1 MYSQSQSGGDGEK
14 KTSDILNK
22 LTVQSVLSGVG
33 IKSSNMDDILE
44 GSLVDV
50 ENRISMIKTRLD
62 QNDMIVQDKKAQL
75 SAKMNEFNSNLKSQN
90 DLYNFGGGDSENNLF
105 SQLKVYRGSLLS
117 DTRQSFQSGILSNV
131 MGVDDLSTDDSK
143 DTFLKKLN
151 ETRIFKE
158 PDRELTYLSMVKD
171 IQTRRIGGERGPD
184 ISMINSDLKE
194 IQRKYISQLQ
204 GLFNSVGADK
214 PYYTGMK
221 DYGINGYQ
229 NNRGEGYLQMPVIM
243 NSARYKTTNV
253 TTYLHHGNE
262 NNSYIGINY
271 DLVGSGGVRNAESL
285 QLTDIRAATGI
296 NDIPADKTQI
306 IRTRG
311 SNMALFVEIEEDSG
325 DNQGPSD
332 FKLTSPVNLT
342 DNEINNVQKDLMIQQ
357 QTMYNGVESPP
368 NVIRGTG
375 RTVRTIVRGNGTYI
389 EATDPRKCLAGLI
402 PFDDSLFMNL
412 LDEKQG
418 GMIQN
423 INTSSGVTDSP
434 IKWRGEEITIQRG
447 KSNSLYSRKEELKS
461 VNEIF
466 PKLKKGL
473 TDTSDYNMINV
484 LEIGKICEEFSKE
497 VLKCNENGQGDGWD
511 GLGWLFTPSTNDEIT
526 GGDFNPEYRDNGAN
540 RHLMKTNSQNI
551 RVVYKQVRNNGG
563 LQLRIVNDSIVSND
577 GGGNNAALGK
587 DVYVYD
593 PDTYNS
599 PDNYDNIRGA
609 YNNGENLINNN
620 DLMSI
625 EDWYG
630 NALSG
635 NSRRERM
642 NIAELT
648 RRRCILFLFHFLE
661 KAFNATWYCY
671 RGGETGNYKVVL
683 DPKEVYKKLSD
694 WESVQKWWSYTKNS
708 TQCVNGVGAVCTYRG
723 ENGSELLPERLTP
736 AECLLCFARHLF
748 IGRGKAGDDG
758 MGCRNAWESD
768 SMLWDAIE
776 KLLPK
781 LYRCAIVIKNRETV
795 KNFYVKLNALK
806 QTSPLLSEAK
816 KVGKDKTSRS
826 SATESKLLN
835 EYPQDMYRDLLIR
848 MYDIDAN
855 ESDKKYCCCKNEWTE
870 VLGGNIGSVV
880 PCDVCAVAHY
890 FFDMPEAVSSYDY
903 RLYNDEDHTESRRLN
918 SNVAVD
924 FKGVSI
930 PARLL
935 TNSAK
940 HAVREWHKYVLSTN
954 EAGIILDESGNE
966 LKGLSEPF
974 NSQEQ
979 MRIAKATSVLNF
991 DAKQNSINYGS
1002 YVVNDPNYAKK
1013 GAQYK
1018 LKWPKVFIRFEQDP
1032 ATGRG
1037 IFTLGNRDK
1046 PDPSTTSARKSHIQK
1061 HCKEGTPPYPIKH
1074 LNFKAYLIDLGP
1086 LFFDMKRIHG
1096 QAKNILVNYIS
1107 GWEARKERYD
1117 ISKKDKVEKQDARKD
1132 VLDSSKPQGDIESK
1146 PDASLTEVEET
1157 VITSEG
1163 IPGDKIEDILPQE
1176 EKYIEEPIPTSLED
1190 AKTKQVVE
1198 FSDYKELEDEYNR
1211 VKQEITR
1218 RNSLLEDMV
1227 SSYRENKMMNTKDR
1241 TEQRIMEESGNKR
1254 IMRMRYKIKELEKKQ
1269 QKQLDFLRVNM
1280 SKMQEKIVIYKQQN
1294 EEINRFKENQK
1305 RLKLE
1310 SEMNRLV
1317 ASQKEKDSKHM
1328 RDLHIQSLRE
1338 KQGEYMGLSDDSL
1351 HGDYDIMRMNS
1362 KMSMSRSLPPI
1373 YSEVKKA
1380 KKPKK
1385 RTQSKKRANKR
1396 NSQKKKKTPKNN

>member
-1 MYSQSQSGGDGEK
+1 MYPQSQQGMVREK
-14 KTSDILNK
+14 NPADILNN
-22 LTVQSVLSGVG
+22 LTVQNILSGVG

-50 ENRISMIKTRLD
+50 ENRISMIKTKLD
-62 QNDMIVQDKKAQL
+62 QNDMVVQDKKAQI

-117 DTRQSFQSGILSNV
+117 DTRQSLQSGVLSNV
-131 MGVDDLSTDDSK
+131 MGIDDLSTDDSK

-158 PDRELTYLSMVKD
+158 PERELTYLSMVKD
-171 IQTRRIGGERGPD
+171 IQNRRRGGERGPD
-184 ISMINSDLKE
+184 ITMINTDLKG

-204 GLFNSVGADK
+204 SLLNSVGAEK
-214 PYYTGMK
+214 PYYTGVK
-221 DYGINGYQ
+221 DYGIIGYQ
-229 NNRGEGYLQMPVIM
+229 DNRGEGYLQMPVIM
-243 NSARYKTTNV
+243 NSARYKSANV
-253 TTYLHHGNE
+253 TTYLHHNIE
-262 NNSYIGINY
+262 NDSYIGIDY
-271 DLVGSGGVRNAESL
+271 DTFGVPGVGNATSL
-285 QLTDIRAATGI
+285 QLRDVRAATD
-296 NDIPADKTQI
+296 NNEVPADKTQI

-311 SNMALFVEIEEDSG
+311 SNMALFVETEEGSG
-325 DNQGPSD
+325 DNQGLSD
-332 FKLTSPVNLT
+332 FKLTPPVNLS
-342 DNEINNVQKDLMIQQ
+342 DNEMNNVQRDLMIQQ

-368 NVIRGTG
+368 NIIRGTG
-375 RTVRTIVRGNGTYI
+375 RIIRTIVRGNGTYI
-389 EATDPRKCLAGLI
+389 EATDSRKCLAGLI
-402 PFDDSLFMNL
+402 PFDESLFMNL

-423 INTSSGVTDSP
+423 INTTSGVTDTP

-447 KSNSLYSRKEELKS
+447 KPNSLYSKKEELKS

-484 LEIGKICEEFSKE
+484 LELKEICEEFSKE

-540 RHLMKTNSQNI
+540 RHLMKANSQNI
-551 RVVYKQVRNNGG
+551 RVVYKQVSNIGG
-563 LQLRIVNDSIVSND
+563 LQLGSVYRSVENDDMND
-577 GGGNNAALGK
+577 RTNAAAMTDAL
-587 DVYVYD
+587 DI
-593 PDTYNS
+593 T
-599 PDNYDNIRGA
+599 NYDNLRPAYTNSDERRGKLIDYA
-609 YNNGENLINNN
+609 DLIDTDEWNFSSSSEN
-620 DLMSI
+620 
-625 EDWYG
+625 
-630 NALSG
+630 AK
-635 NSRRERM
+635 

-694 WESVQKWWSYTKNS
+694 WDSVQKWWSYTKNS
-708 TQCVNGVGAVCTYRG
+708 TKCVNSAGAVCTYRG
-723 ENGSELLPERLTP
+723 ENGSELLPEQLSP

-748 IGRGKAGDDG
+748 IGRGKPADNG

-768 SMLWDAIE
+768 AMLWDAIE

-781 LYRCAIVIKNRETV
+781 LYRCAIVIKNKETV
-795 KNFYVKLNALK
+795 KNFYTKLNTLK

-816 KVGKDKTSRS
+816 KVGKEKTSRS
-826 SATESKLLN
+826 SATDDKLLN
-835 EYPQDMYRDLLIR
+835 EYPPDIYRDLLIK
-848 MYDIDAN
+848 MYDIDSN
-855 ESDKKYCCCKNEWTE
+855 EGERKYCCCKNEWSGFSGGE
-870 VLGGNIGSVV
+870 IGNIT

-903 RLYNDEDHTESRRLN
+903 RLYNDENSPEINRLEA
-918 SNVAVD
+918 NVDENFRTVNGA
-924 FKGVSI
+924 GI
-930 PARLL
+930 LL

-940 HAVREWHKYVLSTN
+940 HAVSDWHQYTLSTN
-954 EAGIILDESGNE
+954 TSGDIRDENGNI
-966 LKGLSEPF
+966 LKGLNEPF
-974 NSQEQ
+974 NPQEQ
-979 MRIAKATSVLNF
+979 IRIKKATSVLNF
-991 DAKQNSINYGS
+991 DTKQNSINYGS

-1013 GAQYK
+1013 EAEYK
-1018 LKWPKVFIRFEQDP
+1018 LKWPKIFISFEQNP
-1032 ATGRG
+1032 TTNRSV
-1037 IFTLGNRDK
+1037 FTLGNREK

-1074 LNFKAYLIDLGP
+1074 LNFKAYLIDNGP

-1117 ISKKDKVEKQDARKD
+1117 ISKKDKVDKKQDQRKD
-1132 VLDSSKPQGDIESK
+1132 VLDSSKPQGDVEKKS
-1146 PDASLTEVEET
+1146 DASLTEVEQT
-1157 VITSEG
+1157 VSTSEE
-1163 IPGDKIEDILPQE
+1163 IPGDKIEDLLPYE
-1176 EKYIEEPIPTSLED
+1176 EKGLDETVSSPIEE
-1190 AKTKQVVE
+1190 AKSKQVVE

-1211 VKQEITR
+1211 VKQEISR
-1218 RNSLLEDMV
+1218 RNSLLEDMI
-1227 SSYRENKMMNTKDR
+1227 SSYRENKMIDTSDR
-1241 TEQRIMEESGNKR
+1241 TAQRIREESDNKR
-1254 IMRMRYKIKELEKKQ
+1254 IMVMRSKIKELERKQKQ
-1269 QKQLDFLRVNM
+1269 QLNFLRVAM
-1280 SKMQEKIVIYKQQN
+1280 SNMQEKFEIYKKQE
-1294 EEINRFKENQK
+1294 EEINQFKENE
-1305 RLKLE
+1305 RRSKLE

-1317 ASQKEKDSKHM
+1317 ANQKEKDSKHM
-1328 RDLHIQSLRE
+1328 RDLHIQNLRK
-1338 KQGEYMGLSDDSL
+1338 KQGEYMGLSEDSL
-1351 HGDYDIMRMNS
+1351 HGDYDIMRLNS
-1362 KMSMSRSLPPI
+1362 KMSSRSLPPI

-1396 NSQKKKKTPKNN
+1396 NSQKKKKTPKK

>member
-1 MYSQSQSGGDGEK
+1 MYPQSQQGMVREK
-14 KTSDILNK
+14 NPSDILNK
-22 LTVQSVLSGVG
+22 LTVQSILSSVG

-117 DTRQSFQSGILSNV
+117 DTRQSLQSGILSNV
-131 MGVDDLSTDDSK
+131 MGIDDLSTDDSK

-158 PDRELTYLSMVKD
+158 PDREMTYLSMVKD
-171 IQTRRIGGERGPD
+171 IQTRRIGGEKGPD

-229 NNRGEGYLQMPVIM
+229 SNRGEGYLQMPVIM
-243 NSARYKTTNV
+243 NSARYKTVNV
-253 TTYLHHGNE
+253 TTYLHHGTE

-271 DLVGSGGVRNAESL
+271 DTFGGPGDGNATSL
-285 QLTDIRAATGI
+285 QLRDVRVATGD
-296 NDIPADKTQI
+296 NDVPADKTQI

-311 SNMALFVEIEEDSG
+311 SNMALFVDTEEDSG
-325 DNQGPSD
+325 DNQGSSD

-357 QTMYNGVESPP
+357 QTMYNGVETPP

-375 RTVRTIVRGNGTYI
+375 RIVRTIVRGNGTYI

-402 PFDDSLFMNL
+402 PFDESLFVNL

-423 INTSSGVTDSP
+423 INTSSGVTDTP

-447 KSNSLYSRKEELKS
+447 KPNSLYSKKEELKAT
-461 VNEIF
+461 NEIF

-484 LEIGKICEEFSKE
+484 LEIKKICEEFAKE

-511 GLGWLFTPSTNDEIT
+511 GLGWLFTASTNNGIT

-540 RHLMKTNSQNI
+540 RHLMKANSQNI
-551 RVVYKQVRNNGG
+551 RVVYKQVSNVGG
-563 LQLRIVNDSIVSND
+563 LQLGGVYRSVENDDMND
-577 GGGNNAALGK
+577 RTNTAAMTDAL
-587 DVYVYD
+587 DI
-593 PDTYNS
+593 T
-599 PDNYDNIRGA
+599 NYDNLRPA
-609 YNNGENLINNN
+609 YTNLNGDHKLIDSDDLINTDEWNF
-620 DLMSI
+620 SSSS
-625 EDWYG
+625 E
-630 NALSG
+630 NAK
-635 NSRRERM
+635 

-694 WESVQKWWSYTKNS
+694 WDSVQKWWSYTKNS
-708 TQCVNGVGAVCTYRG
+708 TKCVNSAGAVCTYRN
-723 ENGSELLPERLTP
+723 ENGSELLPEQLNP

-748 IGRGKAGDDG
+748 IGRGKPGDDG
-758 MGCRNAWESD
+758 RGCRNAWESD

-795 KNFYVKLNALK
+795 KNFYTKLNTLK

-855 ESDKKYCCCKNEWTE
+855 EGEKRYCCCKNEWTE
-870 VLGGNIGSVV
+870 FSGGDVGSVV

-903 RLYNDEDHTESRRLN
+903 RLYNDENNTERSRLN
-918 SNVAVD
+918 STVPPT
-924 FKGVSI
+924 FKDSSDQ
-930 PARLL
+930 ARVL
-935 TNSAK
+935 TNWAG
-940 HAVREWHKYVLSTN
+940 HAVSDWHNYILSSN
-954 EAGIILDESGNE
+954 DAGGIYDENGNI
-966 LKGLSEPF
+966 LKGLNRPF
-974 NSQEQ
+974 NPQEQ
-979 MRIAKATSVLNF
+979 IRIKKATSVLNF
-991 DAKQNSINYGS
+991 DTKQNSINYGS
-1002 YVVNDPNYAKK
+1002 YIVNDPNYAKK
-1013 GAQYK
+1013 EAEYK

-1032 ATGRG
+1032 TRG
-1037 IFTLGNRDK
+1037 GVFTLGNREK

-1074 LNFKAYLIDLGP
+1074 LNFKAYLIDHGP

-1096 QAKNILVNYIS
+1096 QAKNILINYIS
-1107 GWEARKERYD
+1107 GWESRKERYD
-1117 ISKKDKVEKQDARKD
+1117 MSKKDRVDKKQDVQKD
-1132 VLDSSKPQGDIESK
+1132 VLDSSKPQGDIETK
-1146 PDASLTEVEET
+1146 PDASLTEDQSVSTTDEM
-1157 VITSEG
+1157 
-1163 IPGDKIEDILPQE
+1163 PGDKIEDILPYE
-1176 EKYIEEPIPTSLED
+1176 EKDLDEPIPSSIED
-1190 AKTKQVVE
+1190 AKSKQVVE

-1211 VKQEITR
+1211 VKQEISR
-1218 RNSLLEDMV
+1218 RNSLLEDMI
-1227 SSYRENKMMNTKDR
+1227 SSYRENKMIDTSDR
-1241 TEQRIMEESGNKR
+1241 TAQRIREESDNKR
-1254 IMRMRYKIKELEKKQ
+1254 IMVMRAKIKELERKQ
-1269 QKQLDFLRVNM
+1269 KRQLNFLRVAM
-1280 SKMQEKIVIYKQQN
+1280 SNMQEKFEIYKKQE
-1294 EEINRFKENQK
+1294 EEINQFKENE
-1305 RLKLE
+1305 RRSKLE

-1317 ASQKEKDSKHM
+1317 ANQKEKDSKHM
-1328 RDLHIQSLRE
+1328 RDLHIQNLRK
-1338 KQGEYMGLSDDSL
+1338 KQGEYMGLSEDSL
-1351 HGDYDIMRMNS
+1351 HGDYDIMRLNS
-1362 KMSMSRSLPPI
+1362 KMSSRSLPPI

-1396 NSQKKKKTPKNN
+1396 NSQKKKKTPKK

>member
-1 MYSQSQSGGDGEK
+1 MYPQSQQGMVREK

-117 DTRQSFQSGILSNV
+117 DTRQSLQSGILSNV
-131 MGVDDLSTDDSK
+131 MGIDDLSTDDSK

-158 PDRELTYLSMVKD
+158 PDREMTYLSMVKD
-171 IQTRRIGGERGPD
+171 IQNRRIGGEKGPD

-221 DYGINGYQ
+221 DYGIIGYQ
-229 NNRGEGYLQMPVIM
+229 DNRGEGYLQMPVIM
-243 NSARYKTTNV
+243 NSARYKSANV

-262 NNSYIGINY
+262 NDSYIGIHY
-271 DLVGSGGVRNAESL
+271 DLVGGGGVRNAESL
-285 QLTDIRAATGI
+285 QLTDIRVATGD
-296 NDIPADKTQI
+296 NDVPADKTQI

-311 SNMALFVEIEEDSG
+311 SNMALFVETEEDSG
-325 DNQGPSD
+325 DNQGSSD

-342 DNEINNVQKDLMIQQ
+342 DNEINNVQKDLMVQQ

-375 RTVRTIVRGNGTYI
+375 RIVRTIVRGNGTYI
-389 EATDPRKCLAGLI
+389 EANDPGKCLAGLI
-402 PFDDSLFMNL
+402 PFDESLFMNL

-423 INTSSGVTDSP
+423 INTSSGVTDTP
-434 IKWRGEEITIQRG
+434 IKWRGEDITIQRG
-447 KSNSLYSRKEELKS
+447 KTNSLYSKKEELKAT
-461 VNEIF
+461 NEIF

-484 LEIGKICEEFSKE
+484 LEIKKICEEFAKE
-497 VLKCNENGQGDGWD
+497 VLKCNGNGQGDGWD
-511 GLGWLFTPSTNDEIT
+511 GLGWLFTPSTNDGNT

-540 RHLMKTNSQNI
+540 RHLMKANSQNI
-551 RVVYKQVRNNGG
+551 RVVYKQVSNVGG
-563 LQLRIVNDSIVSND
+563 LQLGSVYQSIVNDD
-577 GGGNNAALGK
+577 GDDHANTASLTDALEIM
-587 DVYVYD
+587 
-593 PDTYNS
+593 
-599 PDNYDNIRGA
+599 NYDNLSAA
-609 YNNGENLINNN
+609 YMNFNETYKLIDSN
-620 DLMSI
+620 DLIPTEEWDFSSSS
-625 EDWYG
+625 D
-630 NALSG
+630 NAK
-635 NSRRERM
+635 

-671 RGGETGNYKVVL
+671 RGAETGNYKVVL

-694 WESVQKWWSYTKNS
+694 WDSVQQWWSYTKNS
-708 TQCVNGVGAVCTYRG
+708 TKCVNNAGAVCTYRG
-723 ENGSELLPERLTP
+723 ENGSELLPERLNP

-748 IGRGKAGDDG
+748 IGRGNPGDDG
-758 MGCRNAWESD
+758 KGCRNAWESD

-795 KNFYVKLNALK
+795 KNFYAKLNTHK

-816 KVGKDKTSRS
+816 KVGKEKTSRS

-835 EYPQDMYRDLLIR
+835 DYPQDMYRDLLIR

-855 ESDKKYCCCKNEWTE
+855 GNEKKYCCCKNEWTGFS
-870 VLGGNIGSVV
+870 GGDVGSVV

-903 RLYNDEDHTESRRLN
+903 RLYNDENNTERSRLN
-918 SNVAVD
+918 LIVPAT
-924 FKGVSI
+924 FKDSSDE
-930 PARLL
+930 ARAL
-935 TNSAK
+935 TNWAG
-940 HAVREWHKYVLSTN
+940 HAVSDWHNYILPSN
-954 EAGIILDESGNE
+954 DAGGIYDENGNI
-966 LKGLSEPF
+966 LKGLNRPF
-974 NSQEQ
+974 NPQEQ
-979 MRIAKATSVLNF
+979 IRIKKATSVLNF
-991 DAKQNSINYGS
+991 DTKQNSINYGS

-1013 GAQYK
+1013 EAEYK
-1018 LKWPKVFIRFEQDP
+1018 LQWPKIFIGFVTKP
-1032 ATGRG
+1032 GGRIERG
-1037 IFTLGNRDK
+1037 DFTLGNREK

-1074 LNFKAYLIDLGP
+1074 LNFKAYLIDHGP

-1117 ISKKDKVEKQDARKD
+1117 ISKKDKVDKKQGVQKD

-1163 IPGDKIEDILPQE
+1163 IPGDKIEDILPRE
-1176 EKYIEEPIPTSLED
+1176 EIDIEEQIPTSLED
-1190 AKTKQVVE
+1190 AKSKQVVE

-1211 VKQEITR
+1211 VKQEISR
-1218 RNSLLEDMV
+1218 RNSLLEDMI
-1227 SSYRENKMMNTKDR
+1227 SSYRENKMIDTSDR
-1241 TEQRIMEESGNKR
+1241 TAQRIREESDNKR
-1254 IMRMRYKIKELEKKQ
+1254 IMVMRAKIKELERKQ
-1269 QKQLDFLRVNM
+1269 KRQLNFLRVAM
-1280 SKMQEKIVIYKQQN
+1280 SNMQEKFEIYKKQE
-1294 EEINRFKENQK
+1294 EEINQFKENE
-1305 RLKLE
+1305 RRSKLE

-1317 ASQKEKDSKHM
+1317 ANQKEKDSKHM
-1328 RDLHIQSLRE
+1328 RDLHIQNLRK
-1338 KQGEYMGLSDDSL
+1338 KQGEYMGLSEDSL
-1351 HGDYDIMRMNS
+1351 HGDYDIMRLNS
-1362 KMSMSRSLPPI
+1362 KMSSRSLPPI

-1396 NSQKKKKTPKNN
+1396 NSQKKEKTPKK

>member
-1 MYSQSQSGGDGEK
+1 MYSQRSGTENKTTSPNDALEKISLQS
-14 KTSDILNK
+14 IL
-22 LTVQSVLSGVG
+22 SSVG

-50 ENRISMIKTRLD
+50 ENRVSMLKTRLD
-62 QNDMIVQDKKAQL
+62 QNDMLVQEKKAQL
-75 SAKMNEFNSNLKSQN
+75 SAKMNEFNSNLKSQM

-117 DTRQSFQSGILSNV
+117 DKRQSFQSGILSNV
-131 MGVDDLSTDDSK
+131 MGIDDLSTDDSK

-151 ETRIFKE
+151 ETRVFKE
-158 PDRELTYLSMVKD
+158 PDREMTYLSMVKD
-171 IQTRRIGGERGPD
+171 IQTRRIGGESGSD
-184 ISMINSDLKE
+184 SSMINSDLKE

-204 GLFNSVGADK
+204 GLFNSVGADR

-229 NNRGEGYLQMPVIM
+229 NNRGEGYLQLPVIM
-243 NSARYKTTNV
+243 NSARYKSANV
-253 TTYLHHGNE
+253 STYLHHGTE
-262 NNSYIGINY
+262 NDSYIGINY
-271 DLVGSGGVRNAESL
+271 DIVGSEGVGNTTSL
-285 QLTDIRAATGI
+285 QLRDVRVASGVIDA
-296 NDIPADKTQI
+296 PADNTQI

-311 SNMALFVEIEEDSG
+311 SNMALFVDNEENSG

-332 FKLTSPVNLT
+332 FKLTSPVNLS

-357 QTMYNGVESPP
+357 QTMYNGNESPP

-375 RTVRTIVRGNGTYI
+375 RIVRTIVRGNGTYI

-402 PFDDSLFMNL
+402 PFDESLFMNL
-412 LDEKQG
+412 LDEKQD

-423 INTSSGVTDSP
+423 INNVSGVTDTP
-434 IKWRGEEITIQRG
+434 LKWRGEEITIQRG
-447 KSNSLYSRKEELKS
+447 KANSLYSKKEELKS

-484 LEIGKICEEFSKE
+484 LEIKKICDEFSKE

-511 GLGWLFTPSTNDEIT
+511 GLGWLFTPSTNNNIT

-540 RHLMKTNSQNI
+540 RHLMKANSQNI
-551 RVVYKQVRNNGG
+551 RIVYKQVSNNGG
-563 LQLRIVNDSIVSND
+563 LQLSMVNDSIVSND
-577 GGGNNAALGK
+577 GGGNNAALGR
-587 DVYVYD
+587 DVY
-593 PDTYNS
+593 NNN
-599 PDNYDNIRGA
+599 PDNFDNIRAA
-609 YNNGENLINNN
+609 YNNGENLTSN
-620 DLMSI
+620 DRFMSI

-630 NALSG
+630 NPQSG
-635 NSRRERM
+635 NSVRERM

-694 WESVQKWWSYTKNS
+694 WDSVQKWWSYTKNS
-708 TQCVNGVGAVCTYRG
+708 TQCVNGAGAVCTYRG

-748 IGRGKAGDDG
+748 IGRGKPGDDG
-758 MGCRNAWESD
+758 MGCRNVWESD
-768 SMLWDAIE
+768 AMLWDAIE
-776 KLLPK
+776 QLLPK
-781 LYRCAIVIKNRETV
+781 LYRCAIVIKNRETI
-795 KNFYVKLNALK
+795 KNFYTKLNALK
-806 QTSPLLSEAK
+806 QTSPLLSDAK
-816 KVGKDKTSRS
+816 KVGKEKTSRS
-826 SATESKLLN
+826 STTQSKLLN
-835 EYPQDMYRDLLIR
+835 EYPQEMYRDLLVR

-855 ESDKKYCCCKNEWTE
+855 EDEKKYCCCKNEWTE
-870 VLGGNIGSVV
+870 FSGGDIGSVV

-903 RLYNDEDHTESRRLN
+903 RLYNDENSPEINRLEANVDENFMRNN
-918 SNVAVD
+918 SGRV
-924 FKGVSI
+924 
-930 PARLL
+930 L
-935 TNSAK
+935 TNWAG
-940 HAVREWHKYVLSTN
+940 HAVSDWHNYILTSN
-954 EAGIILDESGNE
+954 DAGGIYDENGNI
-966 LKGLSEPF
+966 LKGLTRPF
-974 NSQEQ
+974 NPREQ

-991 DAKQNSINYGS
+991 DTKENSINYGS

-1013 GAQYK
+1013 EAEYK

-1032 ATGRG
+1032 TRG
-1037 IFTLGNRDK
+1037 GVFTLGNREK
-1046 PDPSTTSARKSHIQK
+1046 PDSSTTSARKSHIQR

-1074 LNFKAYLIDLGP
+1074 LAYKLYLKENGP
-1086 LFFDMKRIHG
+1086 LFFDMKRVHG
-1096 QAKNILVNYIS
+1096 QAKNILINYIS

-1117 ISKKDKVEKQDARKD
+1117 IAKKGKD
-1132 VLDSSKPQGDIESK
+1132 VLSKGPSGSPSLDSQKQEDVMISKPEDL
-1146 PDASLTEVEET
+1146 LTGVKDTEIGLSDDV
-1157 VITSEG
+1157 SPNG
-1163 IPGDKIEDILPQE
+1163 KIEDILPYD
-1176 EKYIEEPIPTSLED
+1176 EKDIEEPVPTSLED

-1198 FSDYKELEDEYNR
+1198 FSDYKELENEYNR
-1211 VKQEITR
+1211 VKQEIAR

-1227 SSYRENKMMNTKDR
+1227 SAYREKKMMNTNDR
-1241 TEQRIMEESGNKR
+1241 TEQRLMEESDNKR
-1254 IMRMRYKIKELEKKQ
+1254 IMRMKYKIKELERKQ
-1269 QKQLDFLRVNM
+1269 QKQLDFLRVTM
-1280 SKMQEKIVIYKQQN
+1280 SKMQEKFEIYKQQE

-1317 ASQKEKDSKHM
+1317 ANQKEKDSNHM
-1328 RDLHIQSLRE
+1328 KDLHIQKLRK
-1338 KQGEYMGLSDDSL
+1338 KQGEYMGLSEETL
-1351 HGDYDIMRMNS
+1351 YGDYDIMRINNN
-1362 KMSMSRSLPPI
+1362 MSTSRSLPPI

-1380 KKPKK
+1380 KKQKK

-1396 NSQKKKKTPKNN
+1396 NSQKKKKTPKK